1 MMNEETGDSQMTNS
15 TTEVQRNNESGRPK
29 SATLLVSIICALL
42 ALTALPVGAQSAEL
56 KTEFLGSQQG
66 FSHIAKTTIGGVTT
80 IYIAGQVGFTE
91 GASEPGADLGEQ
103 AEIAFTNVL
112 RRLEQAGAG
121 IEDLIKTTVY
131 IKDIDPS
138 KVGVVGAA
146 QGKIFKRETPPVST
160 WVGVTGLVYPQLLIE
175 VEATAVVAAP

>member
-1 MMNEETGDSQMTNS
+1 MKKS
-15 TTEVQRNNESGRPK
+15 TAEARRNNEPTRLN

-42 ALTALPVGAQSAEL
+42 ALAALPVGAQSAEL
-56 KTEFLGSQQG
+56 KTEFLGAQQG

-80 IYIAGQVGFTE
+80 IYIAGQVGFAE